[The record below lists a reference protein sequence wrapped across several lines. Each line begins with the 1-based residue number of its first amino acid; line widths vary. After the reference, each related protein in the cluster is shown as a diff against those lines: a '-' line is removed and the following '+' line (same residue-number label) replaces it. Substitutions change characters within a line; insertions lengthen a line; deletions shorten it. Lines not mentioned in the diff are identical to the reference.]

1 MTNSLRLSIVCL
13 ISWISLAG
21 CSSTSPHLIPDTG
34 PDTLTVYRNH
44 IAESGSQ
51 PWMVRPIHADQ
62 RDLAGYTRDSANE
75 IQQLFPRLPNP
86 ELVLYV
92 FPHLT
97 PKGRPVPGYTT
108 SFLMYEK
115 DEYALP
121 GEIAP

>member
-1 MTNSLRLSIVCL
+1 MAIRLLPIACL
-13 ISWISLAG
+13 TIWISLAG
-21 CSSTSPHLIPDTG
+21 CSSTSPNLIPDTG
-34 PDTLTVYRNH
+34 PDTLSVYRNH
-44 IAESGSQ
+44 IAEAGGQ
-51 PWMVRPIHADQ
+51 PRMYRPIHSDQ
-62 RDLAGYTRDSANE
+62 RDLAGYTRNSANE

-97 PKGRPVPGYTT
+97 GKGRPVPGYTT